1 MLFEIGERSSP
12 FSTFCVKCFFCNS
25 QNATAIQSD
34 RREKHAI
41 AIRVIA
47 GVDQMSL
54 DAHVTNVPADIGIW
68 RQA

>member
-1 MLFEIGERSSP
+1 M
-12 FSTFCVKCFFCNS
+12 FFCNS